1 MAHPRVIAQ
10 REEAARGRLRAA
22 LALLGAPL
30 PEVPHERDPKLR
42 QVIELETIA
51 GQVEGLA
58 ARLAVDAGAK
68 PQQPAR
74 PRG

>member
-1 MAHPRVIAQ
+1 MAHPRVIAE

-22 LALLGAPL
+22 LALLGTPL

-42 QVIELETIA
+42 QVVELETIA

-58 ARLAVDAGAK
+58 ARLTAAVGAEK
-68 PQQPAR
+68 LTSAK
-74 PRG
+74 GK